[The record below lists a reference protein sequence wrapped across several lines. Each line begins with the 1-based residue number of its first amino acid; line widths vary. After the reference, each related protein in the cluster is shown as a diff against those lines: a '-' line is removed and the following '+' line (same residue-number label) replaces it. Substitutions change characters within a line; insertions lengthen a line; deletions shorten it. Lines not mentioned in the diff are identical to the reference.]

1 VTGPAAPTAAAN
13 GTDGTNGT
21 DPTARSGTVLAVVD
35 MQNVF
40 GDHGSPWFT
49 PRFDEVV
56 EPVRRLTHAFA
67 DRAVYT
73 RFLAPPTP
81 TGAWRAYYA
90 DWPFALQP
98 PEAALWDVVPALA
111 ADASTVAGVD
121 RAGGTLDV
129 TTFSKWGPELARLVG
144 PAGRLL
150 LAGVSTD
157 CCVLSTALAAA
168 DAGVEV
174 VVVADACAGVDDESH
189 AKALDVLRL
198 YAPLVTVATVVDV
211 LTLARAERDARVAR
225 GLSGDIGPAVPPA
238 GQVDPSAS

>member
-1 VTGPAAPTAAAN
+1 MTGPAPHVAGAN
-13 GTDGTNGT
+13 GTNGTNGT
-21 DPTARSGTVLAVVD
+21 DPAARSGTVLAVVD

-67 DRAVYT
+67 DRTVYT
-73 RFLAPPTP
+73 RFLAPATP

-98 PEAALWDVVPALA
+98 PEAALWDVVPALS
-111 ADASTVAGVD
+111 ADASTVSGID

-129 TTFSKWGPELARLVG
+129 TTFSKWGPDLARLVG

-168 DAGVEV
+168 DAGAEV

-211 LTLARAERDARVAR
+211 LTLAQAERDARAAR
-225 GLSGDIGPAVPPA
+225 QASGGTEPPVPH
-238 GQVDPSAS
+238 PSAS